1 MTAANIYLTLCT
13 LGALATFVAASR
25 GRSPPQFGALY
36 WIVAWF
42 VAETPLHHIALSA
55 IVSALFAALGVAD
68 EWQGWA
74 GFGLVLASWAVLVNI
89 HLVARRA
96 PAAIGRGL
104 EGGLGLD
111 FREQIPPDLAAAVGA
126 QPPLARWANP
136 FALHDRARVER
147 IRDLSY
153 GPEGVRN
160 QLDVYRPREGAQGC
174 PVLLQIHGG
183 AWVLGDKNAQGLP
196 LMNALAARGWL
207 CVAPNYRLSPRA
219 TFPEHLVDCKLALK
233 WIREHVVE
241 YGGDPSFVA
250 VTGGSAGGHLAA
262 LVALTP
268 NEPEYQPGFEHV
280 DTRVQAAVPFYGAY
294 DFLFHNG
301 VDVSQARKPSF
312 VETHVMKSGPREDPR
327 GWERASP
334 VRWVGPEAPP
344 FFVLHGSNDSLVWV
358 EGARTFVAA
367 LQQASG
373 RPVAYAELQGAQ
385 HAFDVLHSLR
395 CASAVDGVAAFLEW
409 ARAARAPGA

>member
-1 MTAANIYLTLCT
+1 MTAANLYLALCT

-25 GRSPPQFGALY
+25 GRSPPRLGALY

-42 VAETPLHHIALSA
+42 VVETPLQHIALSA
-55 IVSALFAALGVAD
+55 IVTALFAALGVAD
-68 EWQGWA
+68 AWQGWA
-74 GFGLVLASWAVLVNI
+74 GFGLVLASWAVLANI

-96 PAAIGRGL
+96 PAAIARGL
-104 EGGLGLD
+104 EGGLGPD
-111 FREQIPPDLAAAVGA
+111 FREKIPTDLAATVGA
-126 QPPLARWANP
+126 QPPLRRWANP
-136 FALHDRARVER
+136 LGLHDRARVER
-147 IRDLSY
+147 IRNLSY
-153 GPEGVRN
+153 GPAGVRN
-160 QLDVYRPREGAQGC
+160 QLDVYRPREAAQGC

-183 AWVLGDKNAQGLP
+183 AWVFGDKNAQGLP
-196 LMNALAARGWL
+196 LMNALAARGWV

-268 NEPEYQPGFEHV
+268 NEPEYQPGFEDV

-301 VDVSQARKPSF
+301 VDVSTASKPSF
-312 VETHVMKSGPREDPR
+312 VETHVMKSGPRGDPR

-334 VRWVGPEAPP
+334 IRWVGPETPP
-344 FFVLHGSNDSLVWV
+344 FFVLHGANDSLVWV
-358 EGARTFVAA
+358 EGARAFVAA
-367 LQQASG
+367 LRQASR
-373 RPVAYAELQGAQ
+373 RPFAYAELQGAQ

-395 CASAVDGVAAFLEW
+395 CASAVDGVAAFLAWVHATREP
-409 ARAARAPGA
+409 AA